1 MTTASDRF
9 IPKQPPDKTTDGRS
23 LRKVCAYF
31 RVLAGHEVEGLRP
44 VQIAQGVSVAAA
56 TVTRDMRVLA
66 DEGFVE
72 RVPGMEDRWRLGP
85 KPIQLALAHM
95 QGMERLTSRLN
106 ETKQRY
112 SRDR

>member
-1 MTTASDRF
+1 MAEMTTE
-9 IPKQPPDKTTDGRS
+9 TNTEGRA

-44 VQIAQGVSVAAA
+44 GQIAQGAGVAAA
-56 TVTRDMRVLA
+56 TVTRDFRVLQ

-85 KPIQLALAHM
+85 KPVQIALSH
-95 QGMERLTSRLN
+95 QVGMERLTARLN
-106 ETKQRY
+106 EVKQRY
-112 SRDR
+112 SREP